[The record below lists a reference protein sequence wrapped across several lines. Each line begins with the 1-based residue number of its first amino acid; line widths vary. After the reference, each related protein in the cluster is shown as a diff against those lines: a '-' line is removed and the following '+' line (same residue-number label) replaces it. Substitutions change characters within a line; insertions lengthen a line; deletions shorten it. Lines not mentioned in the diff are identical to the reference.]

1 MGAGQHCALLSF
13 FSRHAAPRPLA
24 AGYSVLAV
32 NNLVPVPLKAR
43 DANRFGDGLAVVLP
57 HEPDPE
63 PAGAGGRRAA
73 IQGPKRALQPLVS
86 PFRPEQAAE
95 TGVRPPR
102 QLSRITLTCDGDRD
116 GGAARLAEALNRPE
130 PGTYDLVAA
139 CPASEAALAA
149 CLATGRVDIISIDC
163 AARSDLALRPSLVRT
178 RSGAPPRN
186 RPGSPRA
193 SGPSRARP
201 FGAPWR
207 PSSEAQSC
215 CGRRHA
221 PLASARPPRSP
232 APARS
237 PPPQFSQL
245 EAAGAFL
252 ELSVG
257 PALRDR
263 SARRHFFAL
272 LERAWRCTRG
282 GKRLIVST

>member
-1 MGAGQHCALLSF
+1 MDGQLTIKRDSRARRAKPVYHNLSVPYDSGKLDRASISRTLGAAATGEVWGS
-13 FSRHAAPRPLA
+13 SRCQGPKRPVNERHVRG

-86 PFRPEQAAE
+86 PFRPEQAAG

-163 AARSDLALRPSLVRT
+163 AARPDLALRP
-178 RSGAPPRN
+178 
-186 RPGSPRA
+186 
-193 SGPSRARP
+193 
-201 FGAPWR
+201 
-207 PSSEAQSC
+207 
-215 CGRRHA
+215 
-221 PLASARPPRSP
+221 
-232 APARS
+232 
-237 PPPQFSQL
+237 
-245 EAAGAFL
+245 
-252 ELSVG
+252 
-257 PALRDR
+257 
-263 SARRHFFAL
+263 
-272 LERAWRCTRG
+272 
-282 GKRLIVST
+282 